1 MTRPTLFGIDMAG
14 VINEAMGADLLPATL
29 TRPVPGTRA
38 GGSLSG
44 GETVGATSTAYPC
57 RGYCENYRTRE
68 IDGTLVRVGDRKIML
83 LGGSLPDAIDPQPG
97 DLIAI
102 EGATWRVVN
111 GVERDPAAATFI
123 CQGRR

>member
-38 GGSLSG
+38 SGSLSG
-44 GETVGATSTAYPC
+44 GETVGATSAAYPC
-57 RGYCENYRTRE
+57 RGFCEDYTARE
-68 IDGTLVRVGDRKIML
+68 IDGTHVRIGDRKILL

-97 DLIAI
+97 DTIAI
-102 EGATWRVVN
+102 EGTSWRVQR
-111 GVERDPAAATFI
+111 VERDPAAATFT